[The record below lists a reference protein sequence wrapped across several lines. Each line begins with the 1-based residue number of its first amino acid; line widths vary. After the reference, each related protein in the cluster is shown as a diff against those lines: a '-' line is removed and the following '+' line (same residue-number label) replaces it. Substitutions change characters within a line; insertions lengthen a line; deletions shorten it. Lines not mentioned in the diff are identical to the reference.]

1 MTLKLVVLR
10 GFLWDLT
17 EHPKGWSDCWRPC
30 AQTYVTA
37 ACFKLLFWNF
47 LEAMGECVHRRILI
61 RRVKG
66 GLQWAFLL
74 YVHKHAMYGLCCLA
88 ETSPRS
94 SLALQALTHSY
105 QEKKRP
111 FCWLEVS
118 NNILT
123 SVQQFKMNYSA
134 HRSCYLS
141 SQHISAHLLLS
152 VHGGDI
158 IDASGKGA
166 HGLGVGFGP

>member
-1 MTLKLVVLR
+1 M
-10 GFLWDLT
+10 
-17 EHPKGWSDCWRPC
+17 
-30 AQTYVTA
+30 QTYVSA
-37 ACFKLLFWNF
+37 ACFKLFFWNF
-47 LEAMGECVHRRILI
+47 FGVRVWVYPLENPIKQSKRCSITSILI
-61 RRVKG
+61 VH
-66 GLQWAFLL
+66 LQACHIWF
-74 YVHKHAMYGLCCLA
+74 CCLA

-94 SLALQALTHSY
+94 SLALQALTDLY

-111 FCWLEVS
+111 FCWLEIS

-134 HRSCYLS
+134 HRSCLLS

-152 VHGGDI
+152 FRGGDI
-158 IDASGKGA
+158 IDASRNWA